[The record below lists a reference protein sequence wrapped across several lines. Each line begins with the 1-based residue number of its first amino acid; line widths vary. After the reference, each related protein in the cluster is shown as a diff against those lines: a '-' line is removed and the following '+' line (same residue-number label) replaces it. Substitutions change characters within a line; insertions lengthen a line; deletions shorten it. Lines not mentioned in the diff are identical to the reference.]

1 MFITGP
7 QVIKQVTGETVTAE
21 DLGGAVAQMNNSGVV
36 HLHRAKR

>member
-21 DLGGAVAQMNNSGVV
+21 ELGGPGAQMNHSGVV
-36 HLHRAKR
+36 HLVARR